1 MVSSFRQKEILDI
14 ARKDGKVT
22 VDALAEKYNVTVQT
36 IRRDLSRLTEIGK
49 LERVHG
55 GAVIPSGV
63 VNIEYEQRRLL
74 NKLGKRN
81 IATECAS
88 RIPNGASVFINIGTT
103 TEAVARE
110 LLNHDNLLVVT
121 NNLNIANILAT
132 NKNCE
137 IILAGGILRRL
148 DGGIVGG
155 LTVEMVKQFKFD
167 YSILGCS
174 AIDTDGD
181 LLDYDGQEII
191 VSQTAINRSR
201 KIIVVADYLKFE
213 RKAPLTNCS
222 LSDANIIITDKPLS
236 EKLKNS
242 CKEWKTEV
250 INTQN

>member
-1 MVSSFRQKEILDI
+1 MVSTFRQKEILDI

-22 VDALAEKYNVTVQT
+22 VDALAERYNVTVQT

-81 IATECAS
+81 IAAECAS

-121 NNLNIANILAT
+121 NNLNIANILSA

-201 KIIVVADYLKFE
+201 QVIIVADHLKFE
-213 RKAPLTNCS
+213 RKAPLTSCS
-222 LSDANIIITDKPLS
+222 LSDINIIITDKPLS
-236 EKLKNS
+236 EKLKIN
-242 CKEWKTEV
+242 CKTWKTEI
-250 INTQN
+250 INTQG

>member
-1 MVSSFRQKEILDI
+1 
-14 ARKDGKVT
+14 
-22 VDALAEKYNVTVQT
+22 
-36 IRRDLSRLTEIGK
+36 
-49 LERVHG
+49 
-55 GAVIPSGV
+55 
-63 VNIEYEQRRLL
+63 
-74 NKLGKRN
+74 
-81 IATECAS
+81 
-88 RIPNGASVFINIGTT
+88 
-103 TEAVARE
+103 
-110 LLNHDNLLVVT
+110 
-121 NNLNIANILAT
+121 
-132 NKNCE
+132 
-137 IILAGGILRRL
+137 
-148 DGGIVGG
+148 
-155 LTVEMVKQFKFD
+155 MVKQFKFD

-250 INTQN
+250 INTHN